1 MGGDWKQLT
10 PVVLGGNNYAQF
22 VASVKNSD
30 LFRDF
35 ARWQLRINHRLEAGQ
50 QYYRDFLL
58 KVGTGLLNDNQQRIR
73 LPESMCMSNMEE
85 LFEWIFPQQLLDAP
99 LENWEEFSTRVLL
112 SPLNKETL
120 SISRM
125 IMVRTFSFI

>member
-1 MGGDWKQLT
+1 MKQD
-10 PVVLGGNNYAQF
+10 NNT
-22 VASVKNSD
+22 
-30 LFRDF
+30 
-35 ARWQLRINHRLEAGQ
+35 IET
-50 QYYRDFLL
+50 LL

-85 LFEWIFPQQLLDAP
+85 LFEWIFPQLLDAP
-99 LENWEEFSTRVLL
+99 LENWEEFSTRVL

>member
-1 MGGDWKQLT
+1 MKQD
-10 PVVLGGNNYAQF
+10 NNT
-22 VASVKNSD
+22 
-30 LFRDF
+30 
-35 ARWQLRINHRLEAGQ
+35 IET
-50 QYYRDFLL
+50 LL

-73 LPESMCMSNMEE
+73 LPESMCMSNIEE

>member
-85 LFEWIFPQQLLDAP
+85 LFDWIFPQQLLDAP

>member
-99 LENWEEFSTRVLL
+99 LENWEEFSTRVL